1 MEMKEKN
8 LELYSRVAAV
18 PQEAQKKITGGR
30 LKDMTNINPMWR
42 IKKLTEEFGVCGFG
56 WKTEVVR
63 SWKDEGAN
71 GVVVVNV
78 EIKLYVKM
86 NGEWSEGITGIGGST
101 LVAKETGGLFTDDE
115 CYKKAMTD
123 ALSVACK
130 ALGIGADIYWQN
142 DPTKYD
148 KGKAEGKQG
157 EGKKDKQGSN
167 FVLDTKGKTKWQI
180 ANKMI
185 KGSRFTL
192 ASLEKW
198 QEKQFGEVKHINKL
212 TDEEFALMVEVIQN
226 SIGG

>member
-1 MEMKEKN
+1 MSN
-8 LELYSRVAAV
+8 LELYNRVAAV

-71 GVVVVNV
+71 GVVIVNV

-101 LVAKETGGLFTDDE
+101 LVAKEAGGLFTDDE
-115 CYKKAMTD
+115 CYKKALTD

-157 EGKKDKQGSN
+157 KGKKDKQGSS
-167 FVLDTKGKTKWQI
+167 FALDTNGKTKWQI
-180 ANKMI
+180 VNEML
-185 KGSRFTL
+185 KGTKYTL
-192 ASLEKW
+192 ASLERW
-198 QEKQFGEVKHINKL
+198 QMQEFGEVKHINKL
-212 TDEEFALMVEVIQN
+212 SDEHFALMVEVIKN
-226 SIGG
+226 SLEN